1 MDASK
6 EEFKRLLELSG
17 WSQTEAAGKLG
28 KTPSA
33 INHLLNPDH
42 PNKPQETT
50 LRLMKLLIARERGG
64 LRNERNAESKAAVA
78 VRETTL
84 LSARELGLIDR
95 LRALAREERERIYA
109 VIDTMLETAPKAK
122 PAKGKKHG

>member
-28 KTPSA
+28 KTPGA

-64 LRNERNAESKAAVA
+64 SRNARNGESKGAG
-78 VRETTL
+78 ETSQFT
-84 LSARELGLIDR
+84 ARERGLIDR
-95 LRALAREERERIYA
+95 LRALSRVEQERIYA
-109 VIDTMLETAPKAK
+109 VIDTMLETVPKAK
-122 PAKGKKHG
+122 PAKGKKQG

>member
-1 MDASK
+1 MDSSK

-50 LRLMKLLIARERGG
+50 LRLMKLLVARERGG
-64 LRNERNAESKAAVA
+64 FRKARDAELKTTGAG
-78 VRETTL
+78 ETSQFT
-84 LSARELGLIDR
+84 ARERELIDR
-95 LRALAREERERIYA
+95 LRALPRGEQERIYA
-109 VIDTMLETAPKAK
+109 VIDTMLLTAPKAK
-122 PAKGKKHG
+122 AGKGKKQG